1 MNATLS
7 NWLDAQTTALLE
19 VSEGQPPLCALP
31 VEQARQALDEIAR
44 LSGGVRVEVGRVED
58 RVIPGPGGDIGV
70 RIYWPDDT
78 GAGRPRPLL
87 MFFHGGGFALGS
99 TDTHDDICRALCK
112 DGDVI
117 VVSVDYR
124 RSPEHKFPAAPEDC
138 HAALLWAKA
147 NAENLGGDDK
157 RIAVCGDSAGGNLSA
172 VVAQMARDRGG
183 PQIAYQILIYPNVDA
198 DPAFQTDSRTLF
210 GNGDYFLS
218 HDDIIWII
226 GMYVPQGANLASPYL
241 SPLRAGSLASLPP
254 ALVITAG
261 CDPLRDEGR
270 MYAERLAAAGV
281 PAELKCFETTIHGFV
296 SMSGAIDAGKEALA
310 LIASRLRSQL
320 HAES

>member
-7 NWLDAQTTALLE
+7 NWLDAQTTALLKA
-19 VSEGQPPLCALP
+19 SEGQPPLCALP

-58 RVIPGPGGDIGV
+58 RVITGPGGDIGV

-87 MFFHGGGFALGS
+87 VFFHGGGFALGS

-138 HAALLWAKA
+138 YAALLWTKT

-183 PQIAYQILIYPNVDA
+183 PQIIYQILIYPNVDA
-198 DPAFQTDSRTLF
+198 DPAFQTDSRMLF

-218 HDDIIWII
+218 HDDIVWII

-241 SPLRAGSLASLPP
+241 SPLRARSLAALPP

-281 PAELKCFETTIHGFV
+281 PVELKCFETTIHGFV

-310 LIASRLRSQL
+310 LIASRMKSRLP
-320 HAES
+320 AG